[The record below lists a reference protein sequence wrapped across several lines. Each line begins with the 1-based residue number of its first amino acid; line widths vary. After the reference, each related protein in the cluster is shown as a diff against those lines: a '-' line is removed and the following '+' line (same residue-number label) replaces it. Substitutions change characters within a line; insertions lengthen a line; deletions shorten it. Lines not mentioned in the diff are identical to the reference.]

1 MMAYW
6 TGTEDAVQSAAD
18 AAFAAYIAAHPTAE
32 RDGKTIPNPTTA
44 WDVPRET
51 ATAGVWAIRAYD
63 EIEVPEGCTVAE
75 AVDWPEA
82 DL

>member
-1 MMAYW
+1 MSYW
-6 TGTEDAVQSAAD
+6 TGTQAAVQAAAD

-32 RDGKTIPNPTTA
+32 RNGAEIPNPTTA

-51 ATAGVWAIRAYD
+51 ATAGVWAILAYSG
-63 EIEVPEGCTVAE
+63 IEAPDGCTVAE
-75 AVDWPEA
+75 AIDWPEA